1 MTPFGE
7 KLRALR
13 AGRGITLKE
22 MAAALQVSSA
32 YLSALEHG
40 HRGQPTDGLIHQI
53 CGYFGL
59 IWDDAEALHHL
70 AEISHPRVVIDTAG
84 LSPTATRLAHR
95 LSKNIAGLDEEALV
109 SLLSQV
115 EERHRKPE

>member
-7 KLRALR
+7 RLRALR
-13 AGRGITLKE
+13 AGRGSTLKE

-40 HRGQPTDGLIHQI
+40 HRGRPTDGLIHQI

-70 AEISHPRVVIDTAG
+70 AEISHPRVTIDTAG

-95 LSKNIAGLDEEALV
+95 LAKNIASLDEDTLAA
-109 SLLSQV
+109 LLSQV
-115 EERHRKPE
+115 ENSRQKTE

>member
-7 KLRALR
+7 RLRALR
-13 AGRGITLKE
+13 AGRGSTLKE

-40 HRGQPTDGLIHQI
+40 HRGRPTDGLIHQI

-70 AEISHPRVVIDTAG
+70 AEISHPRVTIDTAG

-95 LSKNIAGLDEEALV
+95 LAKNIAALDEDTLAA
-109 SLLSQV
+109 LLSQV
-115 EERHRKPE
+115 ENGCQKTE

>member
-7 KLRALR
+7 RLRALR
-13 AGRGITLKE
+13 AARGVTLKE

-40 HRGQPTDGLIHQI
+40 HRGRPTDGLIHQI

-59 IWDDAEALHHL
+59 IWDDAEALNRL
-70 AEISHPRVVIDTAG
+70 AEISHPRVTIDTAG
-84 LSPTATRLAHR
+84 LSPSATRLAHQLAR
-95 LSKNIAGLDEEALV
+95 KIGILDEERLAA
-109 SLLSQV
+109 LLSQL
-115 EERHRKPE
+115 EDSPKKPE

>member
-7 KLRALR
+7 RLRALR
-13 AGRGITLKE
+13 AGRGSTLKE

-40 HRGQPTDGLIHQI
+40 HRGRPTDGLIHQI

-70 AEISHPRVVIDTAG
+70 AEISHPRVTIDTAG

-95 LSKNIAGLDEEALV
+95 LAKNIAALDEDTLAA
-109 SLLSQV
+109 LLSQV
-115 EERHRKPE
+115 ENSRQKTE

>member
-7 KLRALR
+7 RLRALR
-13 AGRGITLKE
+13 AGRGSTLKE

-40 HRGQPTDGLIHQI
+40 HRGRPTDGLIHQI

-70 AEISHPRVVIDTAG
+70 AEISHPRVTIDTAG

-95 LSKNIAGLDEEALV
+95 LAKNIAALDEDTLAA
-109 SLLSQV
+109 LLSQV
-115 EERHRKPE
+115 ENGRQKTE

>member
-7 KLRALR
+7 RLRELR
-13 AGRGITLKE
+13 AGRGVTLKE

-40 HRGQPTDGLIHQI
+40 HRGRPTDGLIHQI

-59 IWDDAEALHHL
+59 IWDDAEALHRL
-70 AEISHPRVVIDTAG
+70 AETSHPRVTIDTAG
-84 LSPTATRLAHR
+84 LAPTATRLAHR
-95 LSKNIAGLDEEALV
+95 LARVIGELE
-109 SLLSQV
+109 
-115 EERHRKPE
+115 EERLAALLEQLKDVARNPE

>member
-7 KLRALR
+7 RLRALR
-13 AGRGITLKE
+13 AGRGSTLKE

-40 HRGQPTDGLIHQI
+40 HRGRPTDGLIHQI

-70 AEISHPRVVIDTAG
+70 AEISHPRVTIDTAG

-95 LSKNIAGLDEEALV
+95 LAKNIAVLDEDTLAA
-109 SLLSQV
+109 LLSQV
-115 EERHRKPE
+115 ENSRQKTE